1 MVITMAKLR
10 IATPPRVAHAK
21 PPGPIT
27 SQYIQLARSNL
38 GLFLDLRPGLVLGVL
53 LAVLVVQGRV
63 NEPEEIASLHPSLG
77 AGEVFPPK
85 VRPVLSNSLHIRHQ
99 TTIAEKVN
107 HFWLLRNN
115 FLPFEKGTLLILF
128 LDAAEKL

>member
-63 NEPEEIASLHPSLG
+63 NEPEEGESLHPSLG
-77 AGEVFPPK
+77 AGIVFPPI
-85 VRPVLSNSLHIRHQ
+85 VGSVLANSSDVRHQ
-99 TTIAEKVN
+99 TTIAEN
-107 HFWLLRNN
+107 IDHFWLLCND

-128 LDAAEKL
+128 